1 MGKVMSKL
9 LMVKKLKRQ
18 FFFSK
23 KFSLVAV
30 TALFFQLSTTSMC
43 FGQSSSDYHPGE
55 GIKFHDIT
63 GGSSSASSSPPVNS
77 GSNSSSPTSPAPAA
91 SSPSSTSASVNSS
104 ATTGSSSGASTDA
117 AAAGSETGEKGFGS
131 FLKNVV
137 RAGAQ
142 VGNLQQ
148 SNYGSGQSYSNYGN
162 SSQNYARPNQGGYSN
177 FGVHP
182 TYNNSRPDAVHSGNP
197 FPGRQSAYDGQQN
210 QVPFSGNPMDLVT
223 NNPPGPIDG
232 DLENLIPKE
241 IHTKAYGIELHR
253 NGPLNGAEDNTHLF

>member
-1 MGKVMSKL
+1 MIKE
-9 LMVKKLKRQ
+9 LKRQ
-18 FFFSK
+18 FSFPK
-23 KFSLVAV
+23 KFSLVAIS
-30 TALFFQLSTTSMC
+30 ALFFQASTTSMC

-55 GIKFHDIT
+55 GIKFHDLS

-77 GSNSSSPTSPAPAA
+77 GSNSSSSTSSASAA
-91 SSPSSTSASVNSS
+91 TSTSASVNSS
-104 ATTGSSSGASTDA
+104 ATTGSSSGAATDA
-117 AAAGSETGEKGFGS
+117 AAAGSETGEKGLGS

-148 SNYGSGQSYSNYGN
+148 NNYGSGQSYSNYGN
-162 SSQNYARPNQGGYSN
+162 SSQTRPNQGGYSGN
-177 FGVHP
+177 YGVRP
-182 TYNNSRPDAVHSGNP
+182 TYNNSRPDSVQGGNP
-197 FPGRQSAYDGQQN
+197 FPGRQNAFNPANGQQN
-210 QVPFSGNPMDLVT
+210 QVQFSGNAMDLVT

-241 IHTKAYGIELHR
+241 IHTKAYGPELHR